1 MSKRDHIMIA
11 VPSYTGQV
19 HIATMRS
26 LISDVARIMA
36 RGDYVT
42 IVDDIGAADIYDI
55 RARLVARF
63 LSSEATHLMMVDND
77 VAWAPGGILRLV
89 DHGLD
94 CVAAIYPKRT
104 LPPQFCMRFVDD
116 KVGLVQDEK
125 TGLIE
130 VAGISAG
137 FLCMSRDMLQK
148 MRDRYKDDP
157 IAGIYIRDD
166 QEICGLWDIYRTGK
180 EKLGEDYSFCQRW
193 RDMGGRIWIDPTIQM
208 AHIGFHGFKMD
219 MMEVLEAEHQKAA
232 EKVAA

>member
-1 MSKRDHIMIA
+1 MRTHVMIA

-26 LISDVARIMA
+26 IISDVARLMS

-63 LSSEATHLMMVDND
+63 LSTEATHLMMVDND
-77 VAWAPGGILRLV
+77 VAWAPGGICRLV
-89 DHGLD
+89 DHDLD

-104 LPPQFCMRFVDD
+104 LPPQYCMRFVDD
-116 KVGLVQDEK
+116 KEGLVQDPN

-137 FLCMSRDMLQK
+137 FLCMGRSMLK
-148 MRDRYKDDP
+148 RMVEHYRNDP
-157 IAGIYIRDD
+157 VAGVYIRDD
-166 QEICGLWDIYRTGK
+166 QEIVGIWDIYRTGTQ
-180 EKLGEDYSFCQRW
+180 KLGEDYSFCQRW
-193 RDMGGRIWIDPTIQM
+193 RDIGGRIWIDPTIQM

-219 MMEVLEAEHQKAA
+219 MMEVLEAEAQKQAP